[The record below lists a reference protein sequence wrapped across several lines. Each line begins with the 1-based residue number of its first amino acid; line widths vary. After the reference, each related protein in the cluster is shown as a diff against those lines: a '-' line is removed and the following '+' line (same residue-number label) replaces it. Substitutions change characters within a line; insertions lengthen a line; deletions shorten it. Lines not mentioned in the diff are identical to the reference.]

1 MISDGSMTMTEEG
14 IIIKLGKRF
23 TITLPKEI
31 REKLPLKE
39 GNRLKLVRK
48 SSHLEIYP
56 LDDDPHKRLAQL
68 LNKVDYRK
76 VNLNKESEEFLF
88 SEVGDTE

>member
-1 MISDGSMTMTEEG
+1 MTEDS

-23 TITLPKEI
+23 TITIPKEI

-56 LDDDPHKRLAQL
+56 LDDNPHKRLAQL
-68 LNKVDYRK
+68 LKTVDYRK
-76 VNLNKESEEFLF
+76 INLNQETEEFLF
-88 SEVGDTE
+88 SEIGGSK